1 MSGEVIALGPVQLAV
16 ATGLVVLAG
25 GVSVLLKLGLESRL
39 AVAAIRTVVQL
50 GLVGVILERVFA
62 LDQPLLVVL
71 LVLVMTVFAAREAV
85 ARTGRG
91 YRGIG
96 LDAWITMAG
105 SCLLVGTVVT
115 QVVVGVRPW
124 FDPQYVIPL
133 FGMILG
139 NSLNGMALCLDR
151 FIDHLASRSSELELY
166 IAYGATRRETL
177 GVPLRAAVKTGM
189 IPIINAMSVVGIV
202 ALPGMMTGQILAGS
216 SPMQAVAYQI
226 VVMFMIAAATSFG
239 AMAAALAAGRRLVG
253 PDGTLRLERLRNK

>member
-1 MSGEVIALGPVQLAV
+1 MTHGVIALGPFHLLLAT
-16 ATGLVVLAG
+16 ALVVVAG
-25 GVSVLLKLGLESRL
+25 VISVLLKLGLEKRL

-62 LDQPLLVVL
+62 LDNPGLVLL

-96 LDAWITMAG
+96 IDAWLTMAG

-115 QVVVGVRPW
+115 QVVVGVQPW
-124 FDPQYVIPL
+124 YDPQYVIPL

-177 GVPLRAAVKTGM
+177 AVPLRTAVRTGM

-216 SPMQAVAYQI
+216 PPMQAVAYQI
-226 VVMFMIAAATSFG
+226 IVMFMIAAATSFG
-239 AMAAALAAGRRLVG
+239 AMAAAIAAGYRLVT
-253 PDGTLRLERLRNK
+253 PDGTLRLERLREK